1 MDLTTVAIGA
11 IAISTGIIGWDLVAR
26 RTEPPSETHRNLSE
40 LAHYVL
46 LIAAFGL
53 LVIMKVMTFA
63 GVLFSATV
71 LTGVVWVWNAVLGAR
86 SRRAGT
92 AEPIFV
98 EIARGFFPII
108 LVVFLLR
115 SFLVEPFKIPSG
127 SMIPS
132 LLVGDFILV
141 NKYTYGIRIP
151 VINRKVV
158 DAGLPKAGDVMVF
171 RYPEDTSVD
180 YIKRVIGTPGDRV
193 EYRKKQLTINGKLIP
208 LSRQGTYAVRE
219 SGLGALPLD
228 LFTEKLGESSHEVI
242 MNPNAPPVSLPQ
254 VHQFSGRENCA
265 YNDDG
270 FTCQVPAGHYFMMG
284 DNRDGSADSRY
295 WGFVPEENIVG
306 RAFLIWWNF
315 GEFKRIGSKIQ

>member
-1 MDLTTVAIGA
+1 MDLTTVAIAA

-26 RTEPPSETHRNLSE
+26 RTDPPSETQRNLSE

-46 LIAAFGL
+46 LIAGFGL
-53 LVIMKVMTFA
+53 LVIMKIMTFA

-71 LTGVVWVWNAVLGAR
+71 LTGVVWAWNAIVGAR
-86 SRRAGT
+86 SRPAGK
-92 AEPIFV
+92 AEPVFV

-151 VINRKVV
+151 VINRKVLDV
-158 DAGLPKAGDVMVF
+158 GLPKPGDVMVF

-193 EYRKKQLTINGKLIP
+193 EYRRKQLVINGKPIP
-208 LSRQGTYAVRE
+208 LTAPGTYALRE

-228 LFTEKLGESSHEVI
+228 LYTEKLGGSSHQVI
-242 MNPNAPPVSLPQ
+242 VNPNAPPVSLPQ

-295 WGFVPEENIVG
+295 WGFVPEQNIVG